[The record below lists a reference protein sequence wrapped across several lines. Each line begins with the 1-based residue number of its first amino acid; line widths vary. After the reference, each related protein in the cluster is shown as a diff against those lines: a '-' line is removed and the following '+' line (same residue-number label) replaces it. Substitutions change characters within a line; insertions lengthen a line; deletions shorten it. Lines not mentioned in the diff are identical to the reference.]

1 MIARASAGSRCRWC
15 AVTFRGA
22 LLVAACWALRRE
34 LAGIRPADLVAR
46 LAAYGLPH
54 VALGLA
60 CTAASFLV
68 LGAIEVAAL
77 RQAAGESSTD
87 VPRRAAMTTA
97 FVANAFSQS
106 IGLALLTGAAVRL
119 RAYVRHGLDAAAVA
133 RVTGVVTLTTTL
145 GLVAAGAAALLASTA
160 PLHVQGVALAVRPAG
175 AVLALLVLA
184 YLTWSLV
191 GRGEALG
198 RGRWSLPRPSA
209 TLAAAQVGL
218 SALDWLLTGT
228 VLFAFVPAALGV
240 GYWALLRAYMIAQ
253 TVGMT
258 SHVPAG
264 AGVLELVMLALLAG
278 AAPAAARAAVV
289 ASLVMFRVVYYV
301 MPLVVAV
308 VVAGAAELRS
318 PTRPAAGALEGARA
332 G

>member
-106 IGLALLTGAAVRL
+106 IG
-119 RAYVRHGLDAAAVA
+119 
-133 RVTGVVTLTTTL
+133 
-145 GLVAAGAAALLASTA
+145 
-160 PLHVQGVALAVRPAG
+160 
-175 AVLALLVLA
+175 LALLVLA